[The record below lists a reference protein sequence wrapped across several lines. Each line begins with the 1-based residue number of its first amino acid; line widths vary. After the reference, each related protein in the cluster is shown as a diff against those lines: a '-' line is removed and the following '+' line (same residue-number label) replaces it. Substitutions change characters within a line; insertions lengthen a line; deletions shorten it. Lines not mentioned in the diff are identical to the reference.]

1 MSEVRGES
9 VVGAVTDET
18 FSAEVE
24 AHRGAAIVDLWAEWC
39 GPCRALGP
47 IVDDL
52 AREFEGR
59 VKVAKLDID
68 NNPVTTARYNVR
80 SIPTLLFFRDGSWW
94 NPSSDCVRRTS
105 SLRASPSS
113 RREEE
118 GDGGRGGET

>member
-1 MSEVRGES
+1 MNEVRSES
-9 VVGAVTDET
+9 AVREITDET
-18 FSAEVE
+18 FASEIE
-24 AHRGAAIVDLWAEWC
+24 TYRGAAIVDLWAEWC

-80 SIPTLLFFRDGSWW
+80 SIPTLLFFRDGQLVES
-94 NPSSDCVRRTS
+94 VVG
-105 SLRASPSS
+105 LRSKNELAA
-113 RREEE
+113 RIAKLAA
-118 GDGGRGGET
+118 

>member
-52 AREFEGR
+52 ARVFEGR

-80 SIPTLLFFRDGSWW
+80 SIPTLLFFRDGQLGET
-94 NPSSDCVRRTS
+94 VVG
-105 SLRASPSS
+105 LRSKDEPAA
-113 RREEE
+113 RIAQLGAGGA
-118 GDGGRGGET
+118 GDGGGA

>member
-1 MSEVRGES
+1 MNDVKSESPVLE
-9 VVGAVTDET
+9 VTDGS
-18 FSAEVE
+18 FSAEIE

-52 AREFEGR
+52 ARDFEGR

-80 SIPTLLFFRDGSWW
+80 SIPTLLFFRDGKLVES
-94 NPSSDCVRRTS
+94 VVG
-105 SLRASPSS
+105 LRSKNELAA
-113 RREEE
+113 RIAKLAA
-118 GDGGRGGET
+118 

>member
-1 MSEVRGES
+1 MNELKGETLVSE
-9 VVGAVTDET
+9 VTDES
-18 FSAEVE
+18 FSAEIE
-24 AHRGAAIVDLWAEWC
+24 TYRGAAIVDLWAEWC

-80 SIPTLLFFRDGSWW
+80 SIPTLLFFRDGKLIEA
-94 NPSSDCVRRTS
+94 VVG
-105 SLRASPSS
+105 LRSKNELAA
-113 RREEE
+113 RIAKLAA
-118 GDGGRGGET
+118 

>member
-1 MSEVRGES
+1 MDGVKTETLVRD
-9 VVGAVTDET
+9 VTDET
-18 FSAEVE
+18 FATEVE
-24 AHRGAAIVDLWAEWC
+24 SHKGAAVVDLWAEWC

-80 SIPTLLFFRDGSWW
+80 SIPTLLFFRDGKL
-94 NPSSDCVRRTS
+94 VEAVVG
-105 SLRASPSS
+105 LRSKNELAA
-113 RREEE
+113 RIAKLAA
-118 GDGGRGGET
+118 

>member
-1 MSEVRGES
+1 MNEVKSESIVRS
-9 VVGAVTDET
+9 LTDET
-18 FSAEVE
+18 FASEIE
-24 AHRGAAIVDLWAEWC
+24 TYRGAAIVDLWAEWC

-80 SIPTLLFFRDGSWW
+80 SIPTLLFFRDGQLVES
-94 NPSSDCVRRTS
+94 VVG
-105 SLRASPSS
+105 LRSKNELAA
-113 RREEE
+113 RIAKLAA
-118 GDGGRGGET
+118 

>member
-1 MSEVRGES
+1 MSEMKSTS
-9 VVGAVTDET
+9 VVNEVTDET

-52 AREFEGR
+52 AREFNGQ

-80 SIPTLLFFRDGSWW
+80 SIPTLLFFRDGKL
-94 NPSSDCVRRTS
+94 VEAVVG
-105 SLRASPSS
+105 LRSKNELAA
-113 RREEE
+113 RIAKLAA
-118 GDGGRGGET
+118 

>member
-1 MSEVRGES
+1 MNEVRSES
-9 VVGAVTDET
+9 VVREVTDET
-18 FSAEVE
+18 FANEIE
-24 AHRGAAIVDLWAEWC
+24 TYRGAAIVDLWAEWC

-80 SIPTLLFFRDGSWW
+80 SIPTLLFFRDGQLVES
-94 NPSSDCVRRTS
+94 VVG
-105 SLRASPSS
+105 LRSKNELAA
-113 RREEE
+113 RIAKLAA
-118 GDGGRGGET
+118 

>member
-1 MSEVRGES
+1 MSEVRNETHVREVS
-9 VVGAVTDET
+9 DET
-18 FSAEVE
+18 FATEVE

-52 AREFEGR
+52 AREFQGR

-80 SIPTLLFFRDGSWW
+80 SIPTLLFFRDGQLVES
-94 NPSSDCVRRTS
+94 VVG
-105 SLRASPSS
+105 LRSKNELAA
-113 RREEE
+113 RIAKLAA
-118 GDGGRGGET
+118 

>member
-1 MSEVRGES
+1 MNEVRSEP
-9 VVGAVTDET
+9 VVRAVTDDTFANEIET
-18 FSAEVE
+18 Y
-24 AHRGAAIVDLWAEWC
+24 RGAAIVDLWAEWC

-80 SIPTLLFFRDGSWW
+80 SIPTLLFFRNGQLVES
-94 NPSSDCVRRTS
+94 VIG
-105 SLRASPSS
+105 LRSKNELAA
-113 RREEE
+113 RIAKLAA
-118 GDGGRGGET
+118 

>member
-1 MSEVRGES
+1 MNGVKIDSLVRD
-9 VVGAVTDET
+9 VTDESFAT
-18 FSAEVE
+18 EVE
-24 AHRGAAIVDLWAEWC
+24 SHKGVAIVDLWAEWC

-80 SIPTLLFFRDGSWW
+80 SIPTLLFFRDGKL
-94 NPSSDCVRRTS
+94 VEAVVG
-105 SLRASPSS
+105 LRSKNELAA
-113 RREEE
+113 RIAKLAA
-118 GDGGRGGET
+118 